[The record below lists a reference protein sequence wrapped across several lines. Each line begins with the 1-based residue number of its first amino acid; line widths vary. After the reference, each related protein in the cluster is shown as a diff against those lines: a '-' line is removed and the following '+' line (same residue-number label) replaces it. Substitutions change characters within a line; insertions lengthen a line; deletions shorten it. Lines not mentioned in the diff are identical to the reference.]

1 MFNQYN
7 YLVILKLIT
16 LLAPLWVLL
25 IISQQKWKIINKI
38 KM

>member
-16 LLAPLWVLL
+16 LLTPLWVLL